1 MNDSPILSASGL
13 AKRFGRHEVLSGLDL
28 AVPRGCVLG
37 LVGRNG
43 AGKTTLLRCLLG
55 LARADAGRSSRSAC
69 PAGTCRMQRKPASA
83 MSRRSQICRP
93 G

>member
-13 AKRFGRHEVLSGLDL
+13 AKRFGRREVLSGLDL

-55 LARADAGRSSRSAC
+55 LARADAGRCLAFGLPS
-69 PAGTCRMQRKPASA
+69 
-83 MSRRSQICRP
+83 
-93 G
+93 